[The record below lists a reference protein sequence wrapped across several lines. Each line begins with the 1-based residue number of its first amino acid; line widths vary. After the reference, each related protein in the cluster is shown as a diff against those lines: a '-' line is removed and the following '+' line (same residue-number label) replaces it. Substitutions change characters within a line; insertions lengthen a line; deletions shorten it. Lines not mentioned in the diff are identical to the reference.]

1 MGSMTI
7 WGMTL
12 VFLGMW
18 SYGQGRSQ
26 HKFFKKKNS
35 KDQDFELPSF
45 TTVFLIHFF
54 TNLVVTVIYHLY
66 NMSANKELESGVMV
80 NPIETSLN
88 MYLFIG
94 LGMII
99 WIIAS
104 LLGRFF
110 LSKIILKIEQGTI
123 INSLKFIIAEHVL
136 LYGGFGA
143 YFLFLYFMARKT
155 LGM

>member
-45 TTVFLIHFF
+45 KTVFLIHFF
-54 TNLVVTVIYHLY
+54 TNFVVTAIYHLY
-66 NMSANKELESGVMV
+66 NMYSNRELESGVMV

-104 LLGRFF
+104 LLVRFL

-123 INSLKFIIAEHVL
+123 INSLKFIIGEHII
-136 LYGGFGA
+136 LYGGGAA
-143 YFLFLYFMARKT
+143 YFFFLSSMG
-155 LGM
+155 L

>member
-1 MGSMTI
+1 MGNMTI
-7 WGMTL
+7 WGITL
-12 VFLGMW
+12 AFMLIW
-18 SYGQGRSQ
+18 TYQEGRSQ

-45 TTVFLIHFF
+45 KTVFLIHFI
-54 TNLVVTVIYHLY
+54 TNFVVVVIYHSY
-66 NMSANKELESGVMV
+66 NIYANRELESDVMI
-80 NPIETSLN
+80 NPMETVSN

-94 LGMII
+94 LGILI

-143 YFLFLYFMARKT
+143 YFLFLYFMARKG